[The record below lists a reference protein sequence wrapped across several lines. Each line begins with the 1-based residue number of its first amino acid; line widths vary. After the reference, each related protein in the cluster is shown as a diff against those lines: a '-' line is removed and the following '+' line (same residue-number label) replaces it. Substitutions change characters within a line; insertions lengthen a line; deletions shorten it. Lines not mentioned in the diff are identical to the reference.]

1 MPPSPGDSF
10 QTAKI
15 EVVADTSELKAGLQ
29 QAKADVER
37 LAGEMGR
44 MGDAADESTK
54 KAAAG
59 FQDVALKLAGT
70 IAVVVAAVDAFVKLY
85 DTADDFF
92 RGGKDFDFSGAEGG
106 PKERIA
112 AITKEI
118 KELQKTVA
126 DRSLLSRADDTL
138 DFYVIGYQSAR
149 DKALKDLAEA
159 EKEIRDIQT
168 AERRQSAQEEIER
181 LSIQAADGAEQIEMR
196 RARAVRKARERF
208 QNEADPVVKQ
218 INENAAKELADWE
231 AKEKKKTDSE
241 LIEIEKRKNAYMD
254 LIRKQEAAAI
264 ESNERIAKAAGEA
277 MAREMGAATRQFQA
291 QSMSALGQ
299 LVVTM
304 ESLAASTEKLAN
316 QRRASGL

>member
-10 QTAKI
+10 QTAKV

-231 AKEKKKTDSE
+231 AKEKKKDQTENDRR
-241 LIEIEKRKNAYMD
+241 LAH
-254 LIRKQEAAAI
+254 IRKVQEDLAKEETQRKAM
-264 ESNERIAKAAGEA
+264 EDRIAEHAREA
-277 MAREMGAATRQFQA
+277 MSRALESVARQYDALTNGNRVAMTLDAINANLKALVNKRQ
-291 QSMSALGQ
+291 GY
-299 LVVTM
+299 
-304 ESLAASTEKLAN
+304 
-316 QRRASGL
+316 